1 MDSINNYRMLVQYD
15 GTDYAGWQFQ
25 SNAITIQQKI
35 VEAIKTLVNEDI
47 NLIASGRTD
56 AGVHAIGQVANFITH
71 AELDLFKFKYSLNSI
86 LPRDISI
93 LDIHKTDSEFHS
105 RFDARKRS
113 YLYIITRNKS
123 PFYDRYS
130 YSYFGELNCQRLNL
144 ISQCLLGE
152 HDFTSFCKR
161 NTETENKVCNI
172 YNIYWKETRGLIFL
186 LIEADRFLHGMV
198 RTIVGTVLHSFKNNF
213 DDSYIID
220 ILKARDRETAG
231 ESAPAKGLFLYKV
244 KY

>member
-1 MDSINNYRMLVQYD
+1 MLVQYD
-15 GTDYAGWQFQ
+15 GTDYAGWQYQ
-25 SNAITIQQKI
+25 ENAVTIQQKI
-35 VEAIKTLVNEDI
+35 VEAIKTLINDDI
-47 NLIASGRTD
+47 NLTASGRTD
-56 AGVHAIGQVANFITH
+56 AGVHALGQVANFKTH
-71 AELDLFKFKYSLNSI
+71 QEIDLFKFKYSLNSI

-93 LDIHKTDSEFHS
+93 LDIHKTHPEFHS

-113 YLYIITRNKS
+113 YLYIISRYKS

-130 YSYFGELNCQRLNL
+130 YSYFGELNCERLNL
-144 ISQCLLGE
+144 ISQSLLGE
-152 HDFTSFCKR
+152 HDFTSFCKQ
-161 NTETENKVCNI
+161 NTETENKVCSI
-172 YNIYWKETRGLIFL
+172 YNVHWKETQGLIFF

-198 RTIVGTVLHSFKNNF
+198 RTIVGTVMHSLKNNF

-220 ILKARDRETAG
+220 ILTARDRETAG